1 MKSLQGVALWTAVGV
16 CLACATARPAA
27 ATEDTGSPAS
37 MDTSTSPPM
46 SDQAWAALFDQDI
59 PLDERQRTL
68 ASLEHRP
75 RLEDPQDLYMLGSL
89 YHMGQH
95 AHGSPVQADTEKAGL
110 YFANA
115 AVRGSVLA
123 MAKMAELKLAA
134 KDYHEAMNWA
144 QIYAHYAL
152 ASTERDTAG
161 ESYAAELIKR
171 IDDHVERSAMDAI
184 IKDVRSFEMAYD
196 ASIRAGMTSAVAHHD
211 LHPTTHRH
219 HVDVTPGTRGPDSG
233 MADVLVAFRA
243 DGTAASVQ
251 VLDAVPLTTPDDSV
265 VAHARSMTVSP
276 SDGAAL
282 RYAWVPIILGDGR
295 YYVHYRQ

>member
-1 MKSLQGVALWTAVGV
+1 MKTMHGIVLWTAVGL
-16 CLACATARPAA
+16 CLACATSRPAV
-27 ATEDTGSPAS
+27 ATEDTSSPAS
-37 MDTSTSPPM
+37 KDTDAAQPM
-46 SDQAWAALFDQDI
+46 SDQAWAALFDDSI
-59 PLDERQRTL
+59 PLDERQRSV
-68 ASLEHRP
+68 ANLEHGT
-75 RLEDPQDLYMLGSL
+75 RLQDQQDLYMLGSL

-95 AHGSPVQADTEKAGL
+95 AHGSPVQADAEKASL

-134 KDYHEAMNWA
+134 KDYPEAMNWA

-152 ASTERDTAG
+152 TSTKRDLAG

-196 ASIRAGMTSAVAHHD
+196 ASIRAGMTHIVAHND
-211 LHPTTHRH
+211 LQPTTRRH
-219 HVDVTPGTRGPDSG
+219 HVDVTPGTRGPDAG
-233 MADVLVAFRA
+233 MADVLVGFRA

-251 VLDAVPLTTPDDSV
+251 LFDTVPLSTPDDSV
-265 VAHARSMTVSP
+265 IANARSMTVAP
-276 SDGAAL
+276 SEGAAL
-282 RYAWVPIILGDGR
+282 RYAWVPIVLGDGR